1 MPRNPN
7 SPIPS
12 SRREGWQ
19 GWDEYAPFYDW
30 ENARTVGRADV
41 PFWRRL
47 TGSSRGHVLE
57 LGCGTGRISIP
68 LARAGVSM
76 VGVDRSAPMLER
88 AAHRLRALGARRR
101 GHLRLVRGDIRAL
114 PFPSQHFA
122 TVLAAYGVL
131 QSLTRE
137 RDLAAT
143 LESVSRVIVPGG
155 LFGVDLVPDVP
166 HWHEYKN
173 RVQLSGRAA
182 GGSHLTLIESVQQD
196 RARRLTTFEQRYVR
210 RTSGRLTEEHRFT
223 LTFRTIPV
231 RGMVR
236 RLESAG
242 FRVETLLGDYQG
254 RPWDARADVWILLAK
269 KV

>member
-1 MPRNPN
+1 M
-7 SPIPS
+7 
-12 SRREGWQ
+12 
-19 GWDEYAPFYDW
+19 
-30 ENARTVGRADV
+30 
-41 PFWRRL
+41 
-47 TGSSRGHVLE
+47 
-57 LGCGTGRISIP
+57 
-68 LARAGVSM
+68 
-76 VGVDRSAPMLER
+76 
-88 AAHRLRALGARRR
+88 
-101 GHLRLVRGDIRAL
+101 LRLVRGDIRAL
-114 PFPSQHFA
+114 PFEPRHFD

-166 HWHEYKN
+166 HWREYKN

-182 GGSHLTLIESVQQD
+182 GGAHLTLIESVQQD
-196 RARRLTTFEQRYVR
+196 RARHLTTFEQRYVR
-210 RTSGRLTEEHRFT
+210 RKSGQRAEEHRFT

-236 RLESAG
+236 RLEHAG
-242 FRVETLLGDYQG
+242 FQVESLLGDYQG